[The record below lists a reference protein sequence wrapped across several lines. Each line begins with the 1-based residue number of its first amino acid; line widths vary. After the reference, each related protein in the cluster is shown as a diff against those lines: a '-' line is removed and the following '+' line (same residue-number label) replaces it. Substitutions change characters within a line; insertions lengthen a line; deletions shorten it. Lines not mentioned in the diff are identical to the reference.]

1 MLEKCHQN
9 CQAAL
14 AATGM
19 IGYTYKYS
27 MVEETELYRENP
39 DRYKI
44 NGFSPS
50 YDNLKTAVKSNLCK
64 NLNFKFIG

>member
-19 IGYTYKYS
+19 NGYTYKYS
-27 MVEETELYRENP
+27 MVEETEVYRENP
-39 DRYKI
+39 DI
-44 NGFSPS
+44 QSQWFFS
-50 YDNLKTAVKSNLCK
+50 YL
-64 NLNFKFIG
+64 